1 MTTYVLDIETNN
13 LLANM
18 LSYKS
23 LPYKLNGAARLWC
36 VVVRNVD
43 TNEVKHASLQQCTKA
58 WLKETLADCTTLVTH
73 NGIKFDLLSLFLFD
87 VLEYEVG
94 YPSDNVS

>member
-23 LPYKLNGAARLWC
+23 LPYKLSDDARLWC

-43 TNEVKHASLQQCTKA
+43 TNEIKHAIFRYLDFSI
-58 WLKETLADCTTLVTH
+58 E
-73 NGIKFDLLSLFLFD
+73 
-87 VLEYEVG
+87 
-94 YPSDNVS
+94 